1 MKLRVLLATL
11 VSAAF
16 LLSGCQ
22 SQTMGTAAHDG
33 PAKNGYDK
41 QKVVYHIN
49 YDNPKRQ
56 AGALRNIQNHIN
68 ALGKE
73 NLDLKV
79 VMHGKGLSLLLDPE
93 DAADT
98 KLPKG
103 NATPGMTAKID
114 GLKEQGVGFQVCAN
128 TLRGKKI
135 DMGMLHGASKKDIVP
150 SGVAEIAHLQAAGYA
165 YIKP

>member
-1 MKLRVLLATL
+1 MKLRLLLASL
-11 VSAAF
+11 AGAAF

-22 SQTMGTAAHDG
+22 STGTVAKDG
-33 PAKNGYDK
+33 GAKNGYDK

-56 AGALRNIQNHIN
+56 GGALRNIQNHIN

-79 VMHGKGLSLLLDPE
+79 VMHGKGLTLILDPQE
-93 DAADT
+93 AAAT
-98 KLPKG
+98 KLKKG
-103 NATPGMTAKID
+103 NATPGMIAKID
-114 GLKEQGVGFQVCAN
+114 GLKDQGVGFQVCAN

-135 DMGMLHGASKKDIVP
+135 SLDMLHDADKADVVP
-150 SGVAEIAHLQAAGYA
+150 SGVAELAHLQAAGYQ